1 MPHVELPQAEFK
13 VVMLGDT
20 NVGKTSLVLRFAEG
34 YYRDN
39 SRSPTVGAFF
49 ITKRVQSAS
58 TGVTCKVQIWDTAG
72 QTKFQKMAPMYYTN
86 AAAVVICYDVS
97 NLYSF
102 ERAKE
107 WTNEV
112 LENAKANNRN
122 IVFAIVATKSDLIY
136 QAQIQAQ
143 CEAQQQQ
150 SMDMNI
156 DINNNSKINSNYRS
170 TTKINFVPTKQ
181 GMELAQ
187 SINGI
192 FMDTSARNDENVD
205 LLFQKV
211 AEQVLFVREQQRI
224 HGMNYNYWSSSP
236 TTTAA
241 SVGNENAVG
250 NLNAA
255 GTGVSS
261 VGTVGGINVG
271 TSSNGTSTTPTTAIS
286 TNSNSIKNGGGGDY
300 SYKNGNGGNTHYP
313 TTPTKTGRRRRVR
326 NSLHNDPNGNSMN
339 MNSNNTPTIYDNDHE
354 DDENY
359 DYDNS
364 RGNDLFNSGTI
375 PINQNDRDP
384 NGNKE
389 NYNSNHHGRKEQHQQ
404 QNQGGARVGINSFD
418 LTNQKNQQSA
428 SSTTTSAVGLCYGC
442 SSNDGSES
450 SSCMIQ

>member
-39 SRSPTVGAFF
+39 SRSPTLGAFF

-271 TSSNGTSTTPTTAIS
+271 TSSNGTSTTPTTTIS

-313 TTPTKTGRRRRVR
+313 TTPTKIGRRVR

-404 QNQGGARVGINSFD
+404 QNQGGGRVGINSFD

>member
-39 SRSPTVGAFF
+39 SRSPTLGAFF

-156 DINNNSKINSNYRS
+156 DVNNNSNYLS
-170 TTKINFVPTKQ
+170 PTKLNFVPTKQ

-271 TSSNGTSTTPTTAIS
+271 TSSNGTSTTPTTTIS

-313 TTPTKTGRRRRVR
+313 TTPTKIGRRVR

-404 QNQGGARVGINSFD
+404 QNQGGGRVGINSFD